1 MKLLPF
7 HVQAFEDLMSNSV
20 QGQSD
25 GLLVMAQGLQ
35 IERVLFSIIQM
46 GDDKSLILLLNT
58 NSTEFHILKKHLQEE
73 YILDNSL
80 TLNPDLFVEVN
91 NETNAKD
98 RQALYLEGGV
108 ISITP
113 RILIVDLL
121 NKVIPINLI
130 SGLLIN
136 HCEDITDTSTVSF
149 VARMYRQHNKL
160 GFIKAFS
167 ESPSIFVNEMG
178 KLERMM
184 KTLHVSNLYI
194 WPRFHL
200 TVKQDIES
208 RGNLKLLEIRIPFTK
223 QMKYIQT
230 GLLDCMNQL
239 LGELKRSYP
248 HIDSDDLKLEN
259 TFFKS
264 FDFII
269 NSQLERSSSKTR
281 QIISDIKTCRT
292 LLGYLDSYDSVTYYT
307 FLETIREANKQNS
320 SFKVDNSWLLLDAAN
335 VVYSAAQHRVFVKKS
350 DKINQDLPDGYQFNL
365 EEQPKWR
372 ALLQIFK
379 EIEKEREG
387 DEKGNI
393 LILTENARTAN
404 QLRRILKRTDKT
416 EKNFSSKGIEL
427 LLEGYLRNYFN
438 WKAQIKQLNENR
450 SEKITEKVDNKRR
463 RVRKNLNASN
473 TDFLQQSAGLA
484 EVSTEPTLDLES
496 DLNSY
501 IKIVTM
507 SKSHEYYQPVSSILE
522 SFTPKWIVMYDA
534 NVEAVRQI
542 ENIVIPLDEHGRV
555 NLSQDYFWKED
566 SRIAGGQEETKRV
579 ICDVREFRSSVP
591 LLLFARR
598 IEVVP
603 ITLEIGDYILSPEI
617 AIERKNLSDLTQSLK
632 SGRLYKQCHSMS
644 LHYARFGLLI
654 EFQDLKSFNLH
665 ISKTESDMDVTR
677 RLALLCIHFPKLSII
692 WSPSPPNVAE
702 LFEDLQ
708 VNQKP
713 PDAEQ
718 ARLKGIDPQQNGVYN
733 QTLMDI
739 LLNVPGISPNN
750 VRIVMK
756 SVKNFQGLSEM
767 SLEDAQTL
775 IGELPG
781 RLIIFIWRRYKLV
794 DCLDGIKRIP
804 LLKDVIGYLVE
815 CKNPAVKG
823 RLFCFTCAGR
833 KSRNKK
839 TMALETCEKECKML
853 QIKLAEL
860 IPELELNQLKMQ
872 LYPHEFEEEKI
883 MEISGAAKTLL
894 SFGKNEQN
902 DTYRET
908 SIKWD
913 ASSLKLNTLGL
924 INVPPAAEA

>member
-1 MKLLPF
+1 
-7 HVQAFEDLMSNSV
+7 
-20 QGQSD
+20 
-25 GLLVMAQGLQ
+25 
-35 IERVLFSIIQM
+35 M
-46 GDDKSLILLLNT
+46 GDNKSLILLLNT
-58 NSTEFHILKKHLQEE
+58 STTEFTILKKHLKEE
-73 YILDNSL
+73 YLLDSSL
-80 TLNPDLFVEVN
+80 TFPDLFVEIN
-91 NETNAKD
+91 NETSAKD
-98 RQALYLEGGV
+98 RYFELTRQSLYLEGGV

-121 NKVIPINLI
+121 NKIIPVSLI

-136 HCEDITDTSTVSF
+136 HCEDISDTSTISF
-149 VARMYRQHNKL
+149 VTRMYRQYNKL

-167 ESPSIFVNEMG
+167 ESPNVFVNEIG

-194 WPRFHL
+194 YPRFHL
-200 TVKQDIES
+200 VVKQDIES

-248 HIDSDDLKLEN
+248 LDTEDLTLEN

-264 FDFII
+264 FDYTI
-269 NSQLERSSSKTR
+269 NSQLERSTSKTR
-281 QIISDIKTCRT
+281 QIISDIRTCRT
-292 LLGYLDSYDSVTYYT
+292 LLTYLDSYDSVTFYT

-320 SFKVDNSWLLLDAAN
+320 SFKIDNSWLLLDPAN

-350 DKINQDLPDGYQFNL
+350 DKVNQDLPNGYQFNL

-379 EIEKEREG
+379 EIEKERQG
-387 DEKGNI
+387 TEKGN
-393 LILTENARTAN
+393 TN
-404 QLRRILKRTDKT
+404 QLRKILKRTDKSD
-416 EKNFSSKGIEL
+416 KSFSSKGIEI
-427 LLEGYLRNYFN
+427 LLEGYLKNYFN

-450 SEKITEKVDNKRR
+450 SEKEIEKNEPNKRR
-463 RVRKNLNASN
+463 RVRKNLDTSK

-484 EVSTEPTLDLES
+484 EFSTEPVLDFES

-507 SKSHEYYQPVSSILE
+507 SKNHEYYQPVSSILE
-522 SFTPKWIVMYDA
+522 SFIPKWIVMYDA

-542 ENIVIPLDEHGRV
+542 ECYKSMYPAYNITVYFMVYENSIQEQYYLTNLRKEKEAFEKLINLKSNIVIPLDEHGRV
-555 NLSQDYFWKED
+555 SLAQDYFWKED
-566 SRIAGGQEETKRV
+566 SRNAGGQEETKKI

-598 IEVVP
+598 IKVIP
-603 ITLEIGDYILSPEI
+603 ITLEVGDYILSPEI

-644 LHYARFGLLI
+644 LSYQRFGLLV
-654 EFQDLKSFNLH
+654 EFQDTKSFSLA
-665 ISKTESDMDVTR
+665 ISKNESDMDVTR
-677 RLALLCIHFPKLSII
+677 RLVLLCIHFPKLSIL

-708 VNQKP
+708 VKQDP
-713 PDAEQ
+713 PDPEQ
-718 ARLKGIDPQQNGVYN
+718 ARLKGVDKQQIGVYN
-733 QTLMDI
+733 QTLMDV

-756 SVKNFQGLSEM
+756 SVKNLQELSEM
-767 SLEDAQTL
+767 GLEDAQKL
-775 IGELPG
+775 LGEMPG
-781 RLIIFIWRRYKLV
+781 RQLK
-794 DCLDGIKRIP
+794 DGKELK
-804 LLKDVIGYLVE
+804 LLKKQYYPQAYEED
-815 CKNPAVKG
+815 
-823 RLFCFTCAGR
+823 
-833 KSRNKK
+833 KS
-839 TMALETCEKECKML
+839 L
-853 QIKLAEL
+853 
-860 IPELELNQLKMQ
+860 
-872 LYPHEFEEEKI
+872 
-883 MEISGAAKTLL
+883 EISGAAKTLL
-894 SFGKNEQN
+894 SFGKKPDTN
-902 DTYRET
+902 DTYQDNPV
-908 SIKWD
+908 KWD
-913 ASSLKLNTLGL
+913 AASLKLNTLGM

>member
-46 GDDKSLILLLNT
+46 GDEKSLILLLNT
-58 NSTEFHILKKHLQEE
+58 NSIEFQILKKNLKEE
-73 YILDNSL
+73 YLLDNSL

-91 NETNAKD
+91 NETSAKD
-98 RQALYLEGGV
+98 RQSLYLGGGV
-108 ISITP
+108 ISITA

-121 NKVIPINLI
+121 NKIIPINLI

-136 HCEDITDTSTVSF
+136 HCEDISDTSTISF
-149 VARMYRQHNKL
+149 VARMYRQNNKN

-167 ESPSIFVNEMG
+167 ESPNVFVNEMG

-194 WPRFHL
+194 WPRFHV

-230 GLLDCMNQL
+230 GLLDCMSQL

-248 HIDSDDLKLEN
+248 HIDADDLKLEN

-264 FDFII
+264 FDYLI

-281 QIISDIKTCRT
+281 QIISDIRTCRA
-292 LLGYLDSYDSVTYYT
+292 LLAYLDSYDCVTFYT
-307 FLETIREANKQNS
+307 FLETIREANKQSS
-320 SFKVDNSWLLLDAAN
+320 SFRVDNSWLLLDAAN
-335 VVYSAAQHRVFVKKS
+335 VVYSASQHRVFVTKK
-350 DKINQDLPDGYQFNL
+350 DKVNIDLPDGYQFNL

-379 EIEKEREG
+379 EIEKERAET
-387 DEKGNI
+387 EKGN
-393 LILTENARTAN
+393 
-404 QLRRILKRTDKT
+404 RI
-416 EKNFSSKGIEL
+416 ES
-427 LLEGYLRNYFN
+427 LLEGYLKNYFN

-450 SEKITEKVDNKRR
+450 NEKVQEKVENNNNKRR
-463 RVRKNLNASN
+463 RVRKNIDASKN
-473 TDFLQQSAGLA
+473 DFLQQTAGFA
-484 EVSTEPTLDLES
+484 EMSTEPVLDFET

-501 IKIVTM
+501 IRIITM
-507 SKSHEYYQPVSSILE
+507 SKNHEYYQPVSSILE
-522 SFTPKWIVMYDA
+522 SFVPKWIIMYDA

-555 NLSQDYFWKED
+555 SLAQDYFWKED
-566 SRIAGGQEETKRV
+566 SRIAGGQEETKRI

-591 LLLFARR
+591 LLLYARR
-598 IEVVP
+598 IEVIP
-603 ITLEIGDYILSPEI
+603 ITLEIGDYILSPDI

-632 SGRLYKQCHSMS
+632 TGRLYKQSHSMS
-644 LHYARFGLLI
+644 LHYSRFGLLI
-654 EFQDLKSFNLH
+654 EFQDIKSFNLA
-665 ISKTESDMDVTR
+665 ISKSEIEMDVTR
-677 RLALLCIHFPKLSII
+677 RLVLLCIHFPKLSIL

-708 VNQKP
+708 VKQDP
-713 PDAEQ
+713 PDPEQ
-718 ARLKGIDPQQNGVYN
+718 ARLKGIDTQSNGVYN

-750 VRIVMK
+750 VRSVMK
-756 SVKNFQGLSEM
+756 SVKNFEQLSEI
-767 SLEDAQTL
+767 SLEDAQKL
-775 IGELPG
+775 IGEMPG
-781 RLIIFIWRRYKLV
+781 RLMHSF
-794 DCLDGIKRIP
+794 
-804 LLKDVIGYLVE
+804 
-815 CKNPAVKG
+815 
-823 RLFCFTCAGR
+823 F
-833 KSRNKK
+833 RNSFK
-839 TMALETCEKECKML
+839 TIE
-853 QIKLAEL
+853 
-860 IPELELNQLKMQ
+860 
-872 LYPHEFEEEKI
+872 
-883 MEISGAAKTLL
+883 
-894 SFGKNEQN
+894 
-902 DTYRET
+902 
-908 SIKWD
+908 
-913 ASSLKLNTLGL
+913 
-924 INVPPAAEA
+924 